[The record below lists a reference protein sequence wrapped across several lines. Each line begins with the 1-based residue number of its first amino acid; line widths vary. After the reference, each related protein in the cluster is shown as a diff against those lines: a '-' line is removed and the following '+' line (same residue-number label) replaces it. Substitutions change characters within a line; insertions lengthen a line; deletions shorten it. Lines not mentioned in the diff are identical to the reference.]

1 MNIYGVSMVIKPFA
15 NQVPFDFT
23 LEENIRKQKEAIE
36 FVRKQ
41 LGKEYPNIVGG
52 KEVFTERKT
61 KSINPANHEELIG
74 TFQKAGQKEAED
86 AMQAALKAF
95 ETWKY
100 TSPEER
106 AAYLFKAAE
115 IIRQRRFEINAWMIL
130 EAGKNYAEADA
141 DTCEAIDFLELYGRE
156 AIRNGQDQPLT
167 PFPGEMNKYFY
178 IPLGVG
184 ICIPPWNFPFAI
196 MVGITSAAIVTG
208 NTVVLKPSSE
218 TPMMA
223 WLFQDIMHKVGLPAG
238 VLNYFVASGAE
249 AGDYLVDHPKTRFI
263 SFTGSMEVGLRI
275 IERAAKT
282 NPGQIWIKRVV
293 AEMGGKD
300 TIVVDSE
307 ANVDDAVAGVI
318 TSAFGFQGQKC
329 SACSRAVVDEKIYD
343 EFVQKLKAGV
353 EKIKQG
359 LPEENY
365 QMGPVIS
372 ASAEKSILNYI
383 EIGKKEGKLLCGGN
397 KLDRPGFFIEP
408 TVIVDVDPMARI
420 SQEEIFGPVLAVI
433 KARDFDNALEI
444 ANNTIYGLTGAV
456 YSMNREK
463 LNRATREFHVGN
475 LYLNRKCTGAIV
487 DVHPFGGF
495 NMSGTDSK
503 AGSRDYLALFLQG
516 KSVAEKI

>member
-1 MNIYGVSMVIKPFA
+1 MKPFA
-15 NQVPFDFT
+15 NEVYFDFT
-23 LEENIRKQKEAIE
+23 KEEHLTKQKEAIAY
-36 FVRKQ
+36 VRSL
-41 LGKEYPNIVGG
+41 LGKEYPNIIGG
-52 KEVFTERKT
+52 KEVITERKT
-61 KSINPANHEELIG
+61 KSYNPANNDELIG
-74 TFQKAGQKEAED
+74 TFQKAGKEEAET
-86 AMQAALKAF
+86 AMQAALAAF
-95 ETWKY
+95 ETWKNV
-100 TSPEER
+100 PAEER
-106 AAYLFKAAE
+106 AGYLFKAAE
-115 IIRQRRFEINAWMIL
+115 NIRQRRYEINAWMIL
-130 EAGKNYAEADA
+130 EAGKNFAEADA
-141 DTCEAIDFLELYGRE
+141 DTCEAIDFLELYARE
-156 AIRNGQDQPLT
+156 MIRYGQDQPLT
-167 PFPGEMNKYFY
+167 PYPGEKNRYFY

-184 ICIPPWNFPFAI
+184 LCVPPWNFPFAI
-196 MVGITSAAIVTG
+196 MVGISSAAIVTG
-208 NTVVLKPSSE
+208 NTIILKPSSE

-223 WLFQDIMHKVGLPAG
+223 WLFQDVLRQVGLPEG

-249 AGDYLVDHPKTRFI
+249 AGDYLVDHPKTRFV

-275 IERAAKT
+275 IERAGKT

-307 ANVDDAVAGVI
+307 TNVDTAVAGVVAA
-318 TSAFGFQGQKC
+318 AFGFQGQKC

-343 EFVQKLKAGV
+343 EFVAKLKVAV
-353 EKIKQG
+353 DALPQG
-359 LPEENY
+359 MPEDNVY
-365 QMGPVIS
+365 AGPVIS

-383 EIGKKEGKLLCGGN
+383 EIGKKEGKLLNGGS
-397 KLDRPGFFIEP
+397 KLEGKNGYFIQP
-408 TVIVDVDPMARI
+408 TVFVDIDPDARI

-433 KARDFDNALEI
+433 KSKDFADGLRI

-456 YSMNREK
+456 YSDNREK
-463 LNRATREFHVGN
+463 LDIATRDFHVGN

>member
-1 MNIYGVSMVIKPFA
+1 MKPFA
-15 NQVPFDFT
+15 NEVYFDFT
-23 LEENIRKQKEAIE
+23 KEENIQKQKEALE

-41 LGKEYPNIVGG
+41 LGKEYANIVGG
-52 KEVFTERKT
+52 KEVFTEKKT
-61 KSINPANHEELIG
+61 VSVNPANPNEVIG
-74 TFQKAGQKEAED
+74 IFQKAGQKEAEE
-86 AMQAALKAF
+86 AMQIAVKAF
-95 ETWKY
+95 ETWKHV
-100 TSPEER
+100 SAEER
-106 AAYLFKAAE
+106 ASYLFKAAE
-115 IIRQRRFEINAWMIL
+115 EIRQRRFEINAWMIL
-130 EAGKNYAEADA
+130 EAGKNFAEADA

-156 AIRNGQDQPLT
+156 MIRYSQDQPLT
-167 PFPGEMNKYFY
+167 PYPGEKNRYFY

-184 ICIPPWNFPFAI
+184 VCIPPWNFPFAI
-196 MVGITSAAIVTG
+196 MIGISSAAIVTG
-208 NTVVLKPSSE
+208 NPIIMKPSSE

-223 WLFQDIMHKVGLPAG
+223 WLFQDVMRRAGIPDG

-307 ANVDDAVAGVI
+307 TNVDVAVKGTVQA
-318 TSAFGFQGQKC
+318 AFGFQGQKC
-329 SACSRAVVDEKIYD
+329 SACSRVVVDEKIYD
-343 EFVQKLKAGV
+343 EFVQKLKV
-353 EKIKQG
+353 EVDSIKQG
-359 LPEENY
+359 MPEENY
-365 QMGPVIS
+365 YMGPVIS
-372 ASAEKSILNYI
+372 ASAEKSIMSYI
-383 EIGKKEGKLLCGGN
+383 EIGKKEGKLLCGGEKVEGAN
-397 KLDRPGFFIEP
+397 GFFIKP
-408 TVIVDVDPMARI
+408 TVFIDIDPDARI

-433 KARDFDNALEI
+433 KSKDFEDGLRI

-456 YSMNREK
+456 YSDNREK
-463 LNRATREFHVGN
+463 LDKATRDFHCGN

>member
-1 MNIYGVSMVIKPFA
+1 MKPFE
-15 NQVPFDFT
+15 NEVYFDYT
-23 LEENIRKQKEAIE
+23 KEEHINKQKEVIE
-36 FVRKQ
+36 QVRKQ
-41 LGKEYPNIVGG
+41 LSKEYGNIVGG

-61 KSINPANHEELIG
+61 KSYNPANTDELIG
-74 TFQKAGQKEAED
+74 TFQKAGQKEAEE

-95 ETWKY
+95 ETWKNV
-100 TSPEER
+100 PAEER
-106 AAYLFKAAE
+106 AGYLFKAAE
-115 IIRQRRFEINAWMIL
+115 IMRQRRYEINAWMIL
-130 EAGKNYAEADA
+130 EAGKNFAEADA
-141 DTCEAIDFLELYGRE
+141 DTCEAIDFLELYARE
-156 AIRNGQDQPLT
+156 MIRYSQDQPLT
-167 PFPGEMNKYFY
+167 PYPGEKNRYFY

-196 MVGITSAAIVTG
+196 MLGISSAAIVTG
-208 NTVVLKPSSE
+208 NTIIMKPSSE

-223 WLFQDIMHKVGLPAG
+223 WLFQDIMRQVGLPDG
-238 VLNYFVASGAE
+238 VLNFFVASGAE

-300 TIVVDSE
+300 TIVVDHEVDVDE
-307 ANVDDAVAGVI
+307 AVHGVLN
-318 TSAFGFQGQKC
+318 SAFGFQGQKC

-343 EFVQKLKAGV
+343 EFVAKLKVAV
-353 EKIKQG
+353 DNIKQG
-359 LPEENY
+359 DPTENY
-365 QMGPVIS
+365 YMGPVIS
-372 ASAEKSILNYI
+372 ASAEKSILQYI
-383 EIGKKEGKLLCGGN
+383 EIGKNESKLLIGGN
-397 KLDRPGFFIEP
+397 KIADKNGFFIEP
-408 TVIVDVDPMARI
+408 TVFVDVDPMATI

-433 KARDFDNALEI
+433 KSKDFQNGLDI

-456 YSMNREK
+456 YSNNREK
-463 LNRATREFHVGN
+463 LDQAVRDFHVGN

-516 KSVAEKI
+516 KSVAEKIR

>member
-1 MNIYGVSMVIKPFA
+1 MKVFENEVY
-15 NQVPFDFT
+15 FDYSK
-23 LEENIRKQKEAIE
+23 EEHLTKQKEALAY
-36 FVRKQ
+36 VRSQ

-52 KEVFTERKT
+52 KEVFTDRKT
-61 KSINPANHEELIG
+61 KSINPANTDEVVGI
-74 TFQKAGQKEAED
+74 FQKAGQKEAEE
-86 AMQAALKAF
+86 AMQIADKAF
-95 ETWKY
+95 QTWKNV
-100 TSPEER
+100 PAEER
-106 AAYLFKAAE
+106 AGYLFKAAE
-115 IIRQRRFEINAWMIL
+115 IMRQRRYEINAWMII
-130 EAGKNYAEADA
+130 EAGKNFAEADA
-141 DTCEAIDFLELYGRE
+141 DTCEGIDFLELYARE
-156 AIRNGQDQPLT
+156 MIRYSQDQPLT
-167 PFPGEMNKYFY
+167 PYAGEKNRYFY

-196 MVGITSAAIVTG
+196 MLGISSAAIVSG
-208 NTVVLKPSSE
+208 NTIIMKPSSE

-223 WLFQDIMHKVGLPAG
+223 WLFQDVMRQVGLPDG

-307 ANVDDAVAGVI
+307 VDVDTTVTGVLQ
-318 TSAFGFQGQKC
+318 SAFGFQGQKC
-329 SACSRAVVDEKIYD
+329 SACSRAVVDAKVYD
-343 EFVQKLKAGV
+343 EFVEKLKIAV
-353 EKIKQG
+353 DKIKQG
-359 LPEENY
+359 SPEENY
-365 QMGPVIS
+365 YAGPVIS

-383 EIGKKEGKLLCGGN
+383 EIGKKESRLLNGGEKVEGAN
-397 KLDRPGFFIEP
+397 GYFIQP
-408 TVIVDVDPMARI
+408 TVFVDVDPDARI

-433 KARDFDNALEI
+433 KSNDFEDGLRI

-456 YSMNREK
+456 YSN
-463 LNRATREFHVGN
+463 NRAKLDQAVRDFHVGN
-475 LYLNRKCTGAIV
+475 LYLNRKCTGAVV